1 MLKNLPANAGDVGE
15 AASIPGRERAPGEG
29 NGNPPHYS
37 CPDDP
42 MDRGVWWAT
51 AHGTTE
57 SGTGLSRQHSL
68 SQGSQ
73 ACASPCCKRGPCQR
87 LKQKLSEAGASMLY
101 ENLTLREELNH
112 LYLVGGEGWL
122 RGHR

>member
-51 AHGTTE
+51 AHGITE

-68 SQGSQ
+68 TQGEPGL
-73 ACASPCCKRGPCQR
+73 C
-87 LKQKLSEAGASMLY
+87 LSLLQERSMSETEA
-101 ENLTLREELNH
+101 E
-112 LYLVGGEGWL
+112 VI
-122 RGHR
+122 